1 MAIGSAV
8 QRGTYVYVKDE
19 RGRDL
24 CQLQAGSG
32 PNDGLLG
39 YTGTTVSIR
48 RGNNVYTYSD
58 KGRNIGQRSV

>member
-1 MAIGSAV
+1 MTIGNAL

-32 PNDGLLG
+32 PKDGLVG
-39 YTGTTVSIR
+39 YTGSTVSIR
-48 RGNNVYTYSD
+48 RGSYVYTYD
-58 KGRNIGQRSV
+58 ERGRSLFQRQA